1 MKGLLA
7 TKDCLRAIN
16 EANDPESAKAMGLM
30 IMCVEEQHL
39 ATIEQAASAAAAWDA
54 LEALY
59 RQTSTANLIQLRKE
73 LTTLEKKADESI
85 PQYVA
90 RARSIA
96 DQIRAATAAEVN
108 ATDLVLVVMAGLPS
122 EYDMVRTVIENMAAL
137 PSLAELQA
145 KLLLVEKQ
153 LPESNGDTAFYTKV
167 EPARKPGKFRKT
179 DYRQAGRSAGS
190 NKRNTFKSC
199 YYCGKKG
206 HLQRECR
213 FRIADEAG
221 TSYQGKRPQRPEI
234 GLMAAELACTV
245 NGQGDVW
252 VWDSGASKHITGHIE
267 DIVNPKPVQGDT
279 TITFGNS
286 QEGKAQAV
294 GDVILLDTCNADRKL
309 VLRDVLYVP
318 EAKTARM
325 ISMSHA
331 RKAGA
336 RFVIDED
343 GCKVYYGPDLL
354 VTAKERNGLY
364 ITESRAARPAVPT
377 TAAMFAQPKETP
389 QEWHRRFG
397 HLGYDNLA
405 KLVKTNMVKGINVSA
420 EDFLEANKEVCE
432 PCALAKQTRLPFQ
445 ASDTKVDQ
453 PLTLVH
459 SDVCGPMKVASLG
472 GKRYIATFL
481 DDYSGLSTIRLL
493 KHKSEVTP
501 AMREVFTL
509 LENQSGYKVKALRTD
524 NGGEYVNNA
533 MTAYLKSKG
542 ILHQPTMPY
551 TPEQNGKA
559 ERLNRTLIEKVRA
572 MLVEAGLSKQ
582 LWAEALLTANKIRNR
597 SPASG
602 KDKTPWELFFGEK
615 PDVSFLRPYGS
626 KVYVL
631 VPKQRRTSKLDTVS
645 TPGKLVGYAPGCNG
659 YRVLIRNKVISS
671 RDVVFSPPA
680 SSSTLSVDESV
691 GSCKEQ
697 GTEEDDDDE
706 PPSSEGNNSDNPEPE
721 APAPGTEPSAA
732 PGPVRRT
739 TRITAERVNPYRYVG
754 SAQYPGY
761 DRMPI
766 PTQNEN
772 STAQAETAM
781 LAAIKEPESFD
792 EAMTSEH
799 AEEWRQAM
807 DDEMASLAA
816 NNTWTLERVP
826 EGVKPIPVKW
836 VYKVKRDSA
845 GNIERFKAR
854 LVAKG
859 FKQQEGID
867 YGEVFAPVG
876 KFSTFRT
883 LMAVVAAQDLEL
895 HHLDIKTAFLY
906 GELEET
912 VFINQPLGY
921 EEGGRSM
928 ACRLQKAIYGL
939 KQAPRVWYKKL
950 DQQLL
955 DFGFK
960 ASTADP
966 SLYYFHGEEHGQ
978 HYSIYVLVYVDDL
991 LIASKSLTA
1000 VQDVKQHLK
1009 GPFDARDLG
1018 EAQYYLGIKISRD
1031 RGSRTVKLSQELMT
1045 TELVSRYGLEECK
1058 PRSTPLTPSAKMS
1071 RDNGEALNKEAYPYN
1086 QLVGSLMYLSVCTR
1100 PDISYAV
1107 GALAR
1112 YMSCPTTEHWQAA
1125 KGVVRYLAGT
1135 TTYGIMFGGTDT
1147 TGVVGHCDADY
1158 AGDVDTRRST
1168 GGYVFIMNGVSIT
1181 WQSKRQATVAAST
1194 TEAEYIAAASAVK
1207 ESLWLRQLLTDLGV
1221 AQDTVSIYADNQ
1233 SAIKLLRNPGS
1244 SMRSKHID
1252 VAHHFARERVAR
1264 QEVAFAFVP
1273 TDKQIA
1279 DIMTKALPMC
1289 KHVFCVDG
1297 MGLMC

>member
-1 MKGLLA
+1 LK
-7 TKDCLRAIN
+7 
-16 EANDPESAKAMGLM
+16 
-30 IMCVEEQHL
+30 
-39 ATIEQAASAAAAWDA
+39 
-54 LEALY
+54 
-59 RQTSTANLIQLRKE
+59 
-73 LTTLEKKADESI
+73 
-85 PQYVA
+85 
-90 RARSIA
+90 
-96 DQIRAATAAEVN
+96 
-108 ATDLVLVVMAGLPS
+108 
-122 EYDMVRTVIENMAAL
+122 
-137 PSLAELQA
+137 
-145 KLLLVEKQ
+145 
-153 LPESNGDTAFYTKV
+153 
-167 EPARKPGKFRKT
+167 
-179 DYRQAGRSAGS
+179 
-190 NKRNTFKSC
+190 
-199 YYCGKKG
+199 
-206 HLQRECR
+206 
-213 FRIADEAG
+213 
-221 TSYQGKRPQRPEI
+221 
-234 GLMAAELACTV
+234 
-245 NGQGDVW
+245 
-252 VWDSGASKHITGHIE
+252 
-267 DIVNPKPVQGDT
+267 
-279 TITFGNS
+279 
-286 QEGKAQAV
+286 
-294 GDVILLDTCNADRKL
+294 
-309 VLRDVLYVP
+309 DVLYVP

-336 RFVIDED
+336 HFVIDEE

-354 VTAKERNGLY
+354 VTAKERNGLF
-364 ITESRAARPAVPT
+364 ITESRTAKPAAPPAT
-377 TAAMFAQPKETP
+377 AMFAQPKETP

-405 KLVKTNMVKGINVSA
+405 KLVKGDMVKGINLRA

-445 ASDTKVDQ
+445 SSDSKVEQ
-453 PLTLVH
+453 PLALVH

-472 GKRYIATFL
+472 GKKYIATFL

-493 KHKSEVTP
+493 KHKSEV
-501 AMREVFTL
+501 ASAVREVFTL

-524 NGGEYVNNA
+524 NGGEYVNS
-533 MTAYLKSKG
+533 TLTTYLKSKG
-542 ILHQPTMPY
+542 IQHQPTMPY

-572 MLVEAGLSKQ
+572 MLADADLSKQ

-597 SPASG
+597 SPVSG

-626 KVYVL
+626 KAFVL
-631 VPKQRRTSKLDTVS
+631 VPKQRRTSKLDMVS

-659 YRVLIRNKVISS
+659 YRVLIGNNKIISS
-671 RDVVFSPPA
+671 RDVVFSSPTSSGAPPLPVTVSA
-680 SSSTLSVDESV
+680 GDNNQREQSTDAA
-691 GSCKEQ
+691 
-697 GTEEDDDDE
+697 DDDDE
-706 PPSSEGNNSDNPEPE
+706 EEEDDIVSSLNNSSNPVNSGPA
-721 APAPGTEPSAA
+721 APAPGPA
-732 PGPVRRT
+732 PGPAHGPVRRT
-739 TRITAERVNPYRYVG
+739 SRITAGRINPYRFVG

-761 DRMPI
+761 DRMPVS
-766 PTQNEN
+766 PQNGG

-781 LAAIKEPESFD
+781 LAAIKEPESYE
-792 EAMTSEH
+792 EAMASEQ

-845 GNIERFKAR
+845 GYIERFKAR

-859 FKQQEGID
+859 FKQREGID

-876 KFSTFRT
+876 KFSTFRVLT
-883 LMAVVAAQDLEL
+883 AIVAAQDLEL

-912 VFINQPLGY
+912 VFINQPPGY
-921 EEGGRSM
+921 EEGGSDV
-928 ACRLQKAIYGL
+928 ACHLQKAIYGL
-939 KQAPRVWYKKL
+939 KQAPRVWHKKL
-950 DQQLL
+950 DEQLL
-955 DFGFK
+955 AFGFK

-966 SLYYFHGEEHGQ
+966 SLYYYNGEEQGKP
-978 HYSIYVLVYVDDL
+978 YNIYVLVYVDDL
-991 LIASKSLTA
+991 LIASKSLGA
-1000 VQDVKQHLK
+1000 VQDVKEYLK

-1031 RGSRTVKLSQELMT
+1031 RGSRTIKLSQELMT

-1058 PRSTPLTPSAKMS
+1058 PRSTPLTPSIKMC
-1071 RDNGEALNKEAYPYN
+1071 RDDGEALDKEAYPYS

-1135 TTYGIMFGGTDT
+1135 ATCGITFGGTST
-1147 TGVVGHCDADY
+1147 TEVVGYCDADY

-1168 GGYVFIMNGVSIT
+1168 GGYVFIMNGAAIT
-1181 WQSKRQATVAAST
+1181 WQSKRQATIAAST

-1221 AQDTVSIYADNQ
+1221 AQGAVSIHADNQ
-1233 SAIKLLRNPGS
+1233 SAIKLLRNPVS

-1264 QEVAFAFVP
+1264 QEVAFVFVA
-1273 TDKQIA
+1273 TDEQIA
-1279 DIMTKALPMC
+1279 DIMTKALPKS
-1289 KHVFCVDG
+1289 KHVFCCHG
-1297 MGLMC
+1297 MGLVC